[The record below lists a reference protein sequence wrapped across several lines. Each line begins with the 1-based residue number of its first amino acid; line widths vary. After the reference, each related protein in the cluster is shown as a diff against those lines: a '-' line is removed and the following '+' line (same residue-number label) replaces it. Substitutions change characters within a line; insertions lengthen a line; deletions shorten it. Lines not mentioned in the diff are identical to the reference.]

1 MGIHLKFRR
10 LIKRFKF
17 TISERLKCKAD
28 RVDLV
33 CPICLE
39 KLGRNYVQLAC
50 GHIFNRDCLGKW
62 TTVSLDQSN
71 NASCPMCREVYD
83 ENKWENDSLGM

>member
-10 LIKRFKF
+10 FLKRLKF
-17 TISERLKCKAD
+17 AIGERLCKCKAD
-28 RVDLV
+28 RV

-50 GHIFNRDCLGKW
+50 GHMFHQTCLGKW
-62 TTVSLDQSN
+62 TAFSLDQSN
-71 NASCPMCREVYD
+71 IASCPMCREVYD